1 VSGGGIGTLNRPLTP
16 LAWVV
21 RIVFEEPMIRIEIAR
36 AVAALKTLDNF
47 PILVHSEAT
56 GARQP
61 SIRGSQTSSLRL
73 LIAVAHVY

>member
-21 RIVFEEPMIRIEIAR
+21 RIVFEEPMIRMEIAR

-47 PILVHSEAT
+47 PIFVHSEGTWAWL
-56 GARQP
+56 P
-61 SIRGSQTSSLRL
+61 DF
-73 LIAVAHVY
+73 